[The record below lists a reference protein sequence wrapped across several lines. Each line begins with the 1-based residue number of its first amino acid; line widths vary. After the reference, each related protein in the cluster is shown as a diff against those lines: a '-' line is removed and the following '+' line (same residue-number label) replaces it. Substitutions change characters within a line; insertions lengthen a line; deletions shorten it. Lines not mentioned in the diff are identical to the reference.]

1 MKKKIILF
9 LTIGT
14 LLGSLTACSTPQDNT
29 TSNENTQSSSAET
42 IQKSTAE
49 PKEQSSTEPE
59 FPVATSKVYYETSQV
74 TAENSADLRAE
85 AKAEAESAKAETT
98 EEEIL
103 NRLVVSWGDWK
114 PDYEGWLDWSN
125 GLYTPDS
132 SITAIGGTQAFG
144 DYQISMKDQRDA
156 CDMEMGPIMNITVSG
171 NEAALVYYM
180 YLTPKGTDTTMSMII
195 TEFNTFEM
203 VDGKLMVTDLHL
215 YTDGGSAH

>member
-1 MKKKIILF
+1 MKKKIILL
-9 LTIGT
+9 LTIVT
-14 LLGSLTACSTPQDNT
+14 LVGSLTACSTSQKNT
-29 TSNENTQSSSAET
+29 TSNENVQSSSVDAT
-42 IQKSTAE
+42 QKSN
-49 PKEQSSTEPE
+49 KEQSSAKPE
-59 FPVATSKVYYETSQV
+59 FPVATSKVYYETSEV
-74 TAENSADLRAE
+74 TAENSADLRAK
-85 AKAEAESAKAETT
+85 AKAEAKSAKAETI

-114 PDYEGWLDWSN
+114 PDYEGWLNWSN

-132 SITAIGGTQAFG
+132 SITAIGEKQVFH

-180 YLTPKGTDTTMSMII
+180 YLTPKGTDKTMRII
-195 TEFNTFEM
+195 VTEFNTFKM

-215 YTDGGSAH
+215 YTHSGSAR